1 MKRVHNI
8 VYRKSSTAT
17 RERGVVIVEFAMML
31 PLLVIIFVTIIDL
44 GVLLHEHQVLQNA
57 VREGAR
63 FSILPMNQIGPLNP
77 TATVNGIKQ
86 RVIDYCEGEN
96 VTVLLGDITVS
107 QQHPITVGADTIMA
121 TEVTVSYTR
130 QLLIAGAPFL
140 PVGDIV
146 LSGKSVFRN
155 FY

>member
-8 VYRKSSTAT
+8 VYRKSSAVT
-17 RERGVVIVEFAMML
+17 RERGAVIVEFAMML

-57 VREGAR
+57 AREGAR

-96 VTVLLGDITVS
+96 VTVLLADITVS

-146 LSGKSVFRN
+146 LSGNSVFRN

>member
-1 MKRVHNI
+1 MKRVHNM

-17 RERGVVIVEFAMML
+17 RERGAVIVEFAMIL

-57 VREGAR
+57 AREGAR

-146 LSGKSVFRN
+146 LSGNSVFRN

>member
-1 MKRVHNI
+1 MKRVHNM

-17 RERGVVIVEFAMML
+17 RERGVVLVEFAMML
-31 PLLVIIFVTIIDL
+31 PLMVIIFITIIDL

-57 VREGAR
+57 AREGAR

-86 RVIDYCEGEN
+86 RVIDYCAGEN
-96 VTVLLGDITVS
+96 VTVLLADITVS

-146 LSGKSVFRN
+146 LSGNSVFRN

>member
-1 MKRVHNI
+1 MKRVHNS

-17 RERGVVIVEFAMML
+17 RERGVVMVEFAMML

-130 QLLIAGAPFL
+130 Q
-140 PVGDIV
+140 
-146 LSGKSVFRN
+146 
-155 FY
+155 

>member
-1 MKRVHNI
+1 MKRVHNS

-17 RERGVVIVEFAMML
+17 RERGVVMVEFAMML

-146 LSGKSVFRN
+146 LSGNSVFRN